1 MTNWKAIRKEYETT
15 SITMKDLAEKH
26 NVKYST
32 LRSRKSRENWQRG
45 DATNVATDDASK
57 NKRGAPKGNKNA
69 KGNSGGAAPKGNQ
82 NAKGDGAPEGNKNA
96 VSHGLF
102 ANWLPEE
109 SLEIIRELSQKSP
122 ADMIWENILI
132 QYTAIIRA
140 QKIMYVKD
148 SYDDINNITSLR
160 LDPTFQD
167 DDGKPVQVEE
177 KREWHM
183 AYEKQEA
190 FMNAQSRAMGT
201 LSNLIKQ
208 FVTLA
213 DEQDERRLKLEKMR
227 QDINVSNAK
236 LELMKDMLPGDEE
249 STDDGFLA
257 ALEEQAEDLW
267 PEE

>member
-1 MTNWKAIRKEYETT
+1 MTDWKAIRKEFEEND
-15 SITMKDLAEKH
+15 ITMRALADKH

-32 LRSRKSRENWQRG
+32 LRSRKNREKWGR
-45 DATNVATDDASK
+45 TVATDDATDK
-57 NKRGAPKGNKNA
+57 PGGQRNNNNA
-69 KGNSGGAAPKGNQ
+69 KGNPGNS
-82 NAKGDGAPEGNKNA
+82 NASPPPNNKNA

-140 QKIMYVKD
+140 QKIMHVKD
-148 SYDDINNITSLR
+148 SNDDINNVTSLR

-167 DDGKPVQVEE
+167 DEGKPVQVEE

-183 AYEKQEA
+183 AYQKQEA
-190 FMNAQSRAMGT
+190 FMNAQSRAIST

-208 FVTLA
+208 YVAMA
-213 DEQDERRLKLEKMR
+213 DEDDSR
-227 QDINVSNAK
+227 K
-236 LELMKDMLPGDEE
+236 LELERMNAELEKAKAHAEIIKSEADRLQATGKGFELLQSLVDVVNEDE
-249 STDDGFLA
+249 D
-257 ALEEQAEDLW
+257 
-267 PEE
+267 